1 VPSVERF
8 SVNKNRLGASEFYL
22 QSPLRFIYFRW
33 VSICL
38 AIDLAGF
45 ALIAIKYRDR
55 LDLFTSLC
63 LLLAVASV
71 SSLLRLVLRSHA
83 RMRSLLESE
92 LVGTLEVGSNLNAV
106 LCNAAT
112 TANQGLLLV
121 ALSVMGFFGLLSRIL
136 QAR

>member
-1 VPSVERF
+1 VPSVERLR
-8 SVNKNRLGASEFYL
+8 VNENRLGASEFYL

-33 VSICL
+33 VSIGL

-55 LDLFTSLC
+55 LDLFTWLC
-63 LLLAVASV
+63 LLLAVGSV
-71 SSLLRLVLRSHA
+71 GLLLRLVLRSHA
-83 RMRSLLESE
+83 HMRSLLESE
-92 LVGTLEVGSNLNAV
+92 LVGTLEVESNLNAV
-106 LCNAAT
+106 LSNAAA